1 MKKPGEMLL
10 ELLIRILGW
19 SSSLIVILIVLFLFR
34 EGLGLFSAS
43 VLTERHV
50 LIVNPENP
58 IREWDANKI
67 HKVTREE
74 VTNWKDLGWKNIP
87 IQVLTTGN
95 LEQFIPEAQGDNV
108 LDILPHRIDSLFK
121 NNPGLIGFIPER
133 YAPQGYV
140 PVETGNLSVNDFFLG
155 TRWYPTSDPAPEFGA
170 LPIILGSLWVTLGAV
185 LFALPLGLAT
195 AIYMAE
201 IANKRIASILKPIV
215 ELMAGIPSVVF
226 GFFGLV
232 VIVPLIKE
240 MFGLAV
246 GETALAGSILLGIIA
261 LPTVITIAEDAIR
274 STPYALKEAS
284 LGMGATHW
292 QTLVRVI
299 IPASFSGISAAVILG
314 VGRAIGE
321 TMAVLMVTGN
331 AAVLP
336 HTFLS
341 PVRTLPATIAAELG
355 EAPVGGT
362 HYRAL
367 FLVACV
373 LFLLSLGINLIVNWI
388 QFNAKQ
394 KEA

>member
-1 MKKPGEMLL
+1 MPNNQQFIFNSIFRVFSIFPYLL
-10 ELLIRILGW
+10 LQSTPRSPLPFE
-19 SSSLIVILIVLFLFR
+19 SSLPFFLESFLR
-34 EGLGLFSAS
+34 SLYRFPCHFLSGLHELALSFFSAFCFAPRFS
-43 VLTERHV
+43 YCNLYGRNCKQAYS
-50 LIVNPENP
+50 LYLKAYCGIN
-58 IREWDANKI
+58 
-67 HKVTREE
+67 
-74 VTNWKDLGWKNIP
+74 GWN
-87 IQVLTTGN
+87 
-95 LEQFIPEAQGDNV
+95 
-108 LDILPHRIDSLFK
+108 SLS
-121 NNPGLIGFIPER
+121 GFW
-133 YAPQGYV
+133 
-140 PVETGNLSVNDFFLG
+140 L
-155 TRWYPTSDPAPEFGA
+155 
-170 LPIILGSLWVTLGAV
+170 
-185 LFALPLGLAT
+185 
-195 AIYMAE
+195 
-201 IANKRIASILKPIV
+201 
-215 ELMAGIPSVVF
+215 
-226 GFFGLV
+226 FGLV

-367 FLVACV
+367 I
-373 LFLLSLGINLIVNWI
+373 LLS
-388 QFNAKQ
+388 
-394 KEA
+394 